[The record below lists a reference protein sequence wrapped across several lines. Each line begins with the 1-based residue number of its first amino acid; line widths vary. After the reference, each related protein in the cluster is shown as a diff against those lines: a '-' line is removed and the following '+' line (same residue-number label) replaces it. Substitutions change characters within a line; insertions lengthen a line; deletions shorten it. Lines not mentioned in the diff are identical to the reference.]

1 MQNTSSKGTPMDQDT
16 LTVLQKLTHS
26 DDFLKAT
33 TLPIDEAHFIQSEQA
48 KKEWEKSNK
57 SRGLGKFFLIIL
69 LACTVIRLLMLNPK
83 PLFDLVPIYIY
94 LTAVVSMVLVYVAI
108 LFVALVFGFK
118 VRKSTRRK
126 MLKKHLEDQNLIFL
140 DKLDHFSAT
149 VIRKTKDDIQQ
160 AKEGN
165 AESLFNLSES
175 LLNGKILNVNYKMA
189 IAIASVAAE
198 LGNSRAALTVAKAFN
213 KERHSDFNDKD
224 DIDNYLDFKED
235 QNHYILWLQKAAS
248 LGSYEA
254 TSKLQTLEKEGANSV
269 GECSAASVIK
279 KALGPII

>member
-33 TLPIDEAHFIQSEQA
+33 ALPIDEAHFIQSEQA

-140 DKLDHFSAT
+140 DKLDHFSVT

>member
-1 MQNTSSKGTPMDQDT
+1 MDQDT

-33 TLPIDEAHFIQSEQA
+33 ALPIDEAHFIQSEQA

-126 MLKKHLEDQNLIFL
+126 ILKKHLEDQNLIFL

>member
-1 MQNTSSKGTPMDQDT
+1 MDQDT
-16 LTVLQKLTHS
+16 LTILKKLIHS

-33 TLPIDEAHFIQSEQA
+33 ALPIDEAHFIQSEHA
-48 KKEWEKSNK
+48 KKEWDKSNK

-69 LACTVIRLLMLNPK
+69 LACTIIRLLMFNPK
-83 PLFDLVPIYIY
+83 PLFDLVPMYVY
-94 LTAVVSMVLVYVAI
+94 LSAVVFMILLYVAI
-108 LFVALVFGFK
+108 LFFALVFGFK
-118 VRKSTRRK
+118 VRKATRVK
-126 MLKKHLEDQNLIFL
+126 ALKKHLEDQSLIFL
-140 DKLDHFSAT
+140 DNLDHFSVT

-165 AESLFNLSES
+165 AESLFNLSEF
-175 LLNGKILNVNYKMA
+175 LLNGKILDVNYKMA
-189 IAIASVAAE
+189 IAIASVAAK

-213 KERHSDFNDKD
+213 KERHSDFDDKD

-235 QNHYILWLQKAAS
+235 QNNYLLWLQKAAS

-254 TSKLQTLEKEGANSV
+254 TSKLQTLGKEGSDYI

-279 KALGPII
+279 KALGPIV

>member
-126 MLKKHLEDQNLIFL
+126 ILKKHLEDQNLIFL

>member
-1 MQNTSSKGTPMDQDT
+1 MDQDT

>member
-1 MQNTSSKGTPMDQDT
+1 MDQDT

-140 DKLDHFSAT
+140 DKLDHFSVT

-224 DIDNYLDFKED
+224 NIDNYLDFKED

>member
-1 MQNTSSKGTPMDQDT
+1 MDQDT

-140 DKLDHFSAT
+140 DKLDHFSVT

>member
-1 MQNTSSKGTPMDQDT
+1 MDQDT

-126 MLKKHLEDQNLIFL
+126 ILKKHLEDQNLIFL

>member
-1 MQNTSSKGTPMDQDT
+1 MVQDT
-16 LTVLQKLTHS
+16 LTILKKLTHS

-33 TLPIDEAHFIQSEQA
+33 TLPIDEEDFIQSELA
-48 KKEWEKSNK
+48 KKEWEKNNK

-69 LACTVIRLLMLNPK
+69 LGCTVIRLLMFNPK
-83 PLFDLVPIYIY
+83 PLFDVVPMYVY
-94 LTAVVSMVLVYVAI
+94 LAAVVSMILIYVAI

-118 VRKSTRRK
+118 VRKTARVK
-126 MLKKHLEDQNLIFL
+126 ALKKYLEDQNLIFL
-140 DKLDHFSAT
+140 NNLDHFSVT

-165 AESLFNLSES
+165 ADSLFNLSES
-175 LLNGKILNVNYKMA
+175 LLNGKILHVNYNVA
-189 IAIASVAAE
+189 IAAASVAAA

-235 QNHYILWLQKAAS
+235 HNSYIVWLQKAAS

-254 TSKLQTLEKEGANSV
+254 ASKLQTLGKEGSDYLE
-269 GECSAASVIK
+269 ECSTASVIK
-279 KALGPII
+279 KALGPIL